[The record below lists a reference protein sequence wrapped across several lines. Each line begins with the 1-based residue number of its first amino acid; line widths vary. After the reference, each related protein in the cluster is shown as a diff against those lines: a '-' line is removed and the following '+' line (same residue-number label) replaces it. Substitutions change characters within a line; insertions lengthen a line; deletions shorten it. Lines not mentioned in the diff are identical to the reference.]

1 MKVLVVDDEFPARE
15 ELTFLLEE
23 TKKVDVVAKCGDCE
37 EALRFLKKNK
47 VDVVFLDIKM
57 SGMDGISAAEIVLS
71 MPDKPYVVFSTGY
84 DTYAVQA
91 FDLNVADY
99 IMKPYSA
106 SRVAQSVERV
116 QALMRQE
123 DKEVAL
129 KSIAGQKKIS
139 VWSADRLI
147 VLDYS
152 DIYFFCMSSKGC
164 VEIESVKG
172 KFQTSMPLK
181 LLEERLEPG
190 VFLRTHKSFIVNLGK
205 VEEIIPWFNNTFMI
219 KLSGCSE
226 KTVPV
231 SRHYLAVFKKAI
243 GIL

>member
-1 MKVLVVDDEFPARE
+1 MKALVVDDEFPARE
-15 ELTFLLEE
+15 ELSFLLEE
-23 TKKVDVVAKCGDCE
+23 TGKVDVIAKCADCE
-37 EALRFLKKNK
+37 EALRFLKKHK
-47 VDVVFLDIKM
+47 ADVVFLDIKM
-57 SGMDGISAAEIVLS
+57 SGMDGISAAEILLS

-116 QALMRQE
+116 QSLLRQE
-123 DKEVAL
+123 DRDVVR
-129 KSIAGQKKIS
+129 KSISGQKKIS

-152 DIYFFCMSSKGC
+152 DIFFFSMASKGC
-164 VEIESVKG
+164 VEIESAKG
-172 KFQTSMPLK
+172 KFQTTMPLK

-190 VFLRTHKSFIVNLGK
+190 IFLRTHKSFIVNLEK

-219 KLSGCSE
+219 RFSGCSE

-231 SRHYLAVFKKAI
+231 SRHYLATFKKAI